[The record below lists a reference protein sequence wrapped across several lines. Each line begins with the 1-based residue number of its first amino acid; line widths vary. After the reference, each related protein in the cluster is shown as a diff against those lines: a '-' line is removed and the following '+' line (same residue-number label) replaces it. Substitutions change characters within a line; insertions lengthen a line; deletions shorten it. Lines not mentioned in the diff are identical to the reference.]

1 MRKTTKFL
9 SVAAVAAA
17 LIFGSVVPASAD
29 ATEAYV
35 GDCGGPTAPTNKFKI
50 NSYGD
55 SAWLTSK
62 NGSFLT
68 SIQYAPNT
76 GVYHTAGRKTKSY
89 SYVSYGAGK
98 TFQYFTRACL

>member
-1 MRKTTKFL
+1 MRRRTKFL
-9 SVAAVAAA
+9 SAAAVIAA
-17 LIFGSVVPASAD
+17 LIFGSVLPASAD
-29 ATEAYV
+29 SSEAYV

-55 SAWLTSK
+55 SAWLTSPS
-62 NGSFLT
+62 GSYLT
-68 SIQYAPNT
+68 SIQYAPNQ

-89 SYVSYGAGK
+89 SYVSWGAGK